1 MDTNGKR
8 VMNMERI
15 GEVTAV
21 NGEWLSITFCR
32 PTDCDKCHA
41 CIGGAKQTTIQVKG
55 KAQLGEYAVVEMPE
69 RVVLKASAI
78 AYVIPLLV
86 MLAGMFLGAVLF
98 PANRDTAAL
107 LGALIGLA
115 LSVGA
120 LMLTEKK
127 RRNDPT
133 WQPVLKEIVPRVE
146 GVKRNGN

>member
-1 MDTNGKR
+1 M
-8 VMNMERI
+8 
-15 GEVTAV
+15 
-21 NGEWLSITFCR
+21 
-32 PTDCDKCHA
+32 
-41 CIGGAKQTTIQVKG
+41 KG

-115 LSVGA
+115 LSLGG

-127 RRNDPT
+127 RRNNPA

-146 GVKRNGN
+146 GVKRSGN